1 MSKFER
7 TKIAIVEDKLLY
19 KSWSELRR
27 VTFDYTSSENRTVRL
42 EWDVFDRGN
51 AVAVLLFDP
60 SRQAV
65 VLVRQFRIPVYLGG
79 DQAFLLEVPAGK
91 IEKDDDAVETLHRE
105 VLEETGY
112 RIANPRPLFSVYMSP
127 GAVTEKLHFYA
138 AIVDAECKVALG
150 GGLEDENEDLELVEL
165 PLADALAMI
174 DSGEICDAKTIML
187 LQWAALNLDQLSG
200 NADDV

>member
-19 KSWSELRR
+19 KKWSELRR

-112 RIANPRPLFSVYMSP
+112 RISNPRHLFSVYMSP

-138 AIVDAECKVALG
+138 AIVDADCKVALG
-150 GGLEDENEDLELVEL
+150 GGLEEENEDLELVEL

-200 NADDV
+200 NADEV